1 MKKIIHIDAD
11 CFFAAVEMRDN
22 PSFISLPIA
31 VGGSPDSRGVIA
43 TCNYEA
49 RKFGVHSAMPSAHAV
64 KLCPF
69 LKILPP
75 RMSVYREYSQAMRSI
90 FSQYTDLIEPLSL
103 DEAYLDVTGSDNLK
117 GSATLI
123 ARHIRN
129 QVKSEIGISVSAGV
143 APVKFLAK
151 IASDW
156 KKPDGLF
163 VVEPSMVE
171 SFVRPLSVKKLP
183 GVGPVTAEKLARYGI
198 YTCDELNACGLE
210 RLVRLFGTFGPKL
223 FNMARG
229 EDDRAVQ
236 PFSERKSISVEKTFT
251 EDVGKLA
258 GLFPRLGGLLTEL
271 IARIEKAKAKDKISK
286 AFVKLKFNDF
296 SVTTMEASF
305 LHLKQPE
312 AEDIYGR
319 LLSTAWQRKKMPVR
333 LLGVGVRLAN
343 DSPNQLSLALDED

>member
-11 CFFAAVEMRDN
+11 CFFAAVEMREN
-22 PSFISLPIA
+22 PGLISLPIA

-49 RKFGVHSAMPSAHAV
+49 RKFGVHSAMSSALAL

-75 RMSVYREYSQAMRSI
+75 RMSLYREYSQAMRSI
-90 FSQYTDLIEPLSL
+90 FLQYTDLIEPLSL

-123 ARHIRN
+123 ARHIRS
-129 QVKSEIGISVSAGV
+129 QVKSDVGISASAGV

-163 VVEPSMVE
+163 VIEPSMVK

-183 GVGPVTAEKLARYGI
+183 GVGPVTAEKLARHGV
-198 YTCDELNACGLE
+198 YTCEDINACGLE

-223 FNMARG
+223 FQMARG

-236 PFSERKSISVEKTFT
+236 PFSERKSISVEKTYAD
-251 EDVGKLA
+251 DVGKLS
-258 GLFPRLGGLLTEL
+258 GLFPRLSGLLAEL
-271 IARIEKAKAKDKISK
+271 MARIEKAKAKDKVSK

-296 SVTTMEASF
+296 SVTTVETSF
-305 LHLKQPE
+305 LYTMHAE
-312 AEDIYGR
+312 AGDVYGR
-319 LLSTAWQRKKMPVR
+319 LLSAAWQRKKMPVR
-333 LLGVGVRLAN
+333 LLGVGVRLRAN
-343 DSPNQLSLALDED
+343 SPSQLRLALGED